1 MSENLIFVDFGSFA
15 IYWYAVFMAL
25 AAAAASC
32 LFVLFRGWQGEDASH
47 AWNTVFCAMPAALIG
62 SRIFYGWFGVA
73 SFTGGWKD
81 FMDLP
86 SGGYAFYG
94 AAGGLLLALAV
105 SAAVRKD
112 SFVRLLDAAMVP
124 LAAALVIVRF
134 AGITSGEDMGFP
146 VQTDSPRKLPFLI
159 WSEAEQSWNVWVG
172 FFEGVAAAVILAVC
186 AVFFVSRY
194 VRHGKGTRNG
204 DTTLVFMMMYGLS
217 QSVFESMR
225 NDSLFMVTLGFV
237 KISEIV
243 SIVMAVAAFVIVAV
257 RYLRVR
263 KNGWGLAVSCVCY
276 AALLTA
282 AVICEFKMNAVD
294 LLRNYGIMSVSLGLM
309 LVISFRLLLSGRS
322 VADASA
328 GGASAGRT
336 HAPVTHGRNPRSAP
350 SRGSQIPDLPLN
362 DSETVFNSWDK

>member
-15 IYWYAVFMAL
+15 IYWYAVFMVL
-25 AAAAASC
+25 AAAAAAC
-32 LFVLFRGWQGEDASH
+32 LFVLFRGWQGEDTAH
-47 AWNTVFCAMPAALIG
+47 GWNTVFCAMPTALIG

-73 SFTGGWKD
+73 AFTDGWKD

-94 AAGGLLLALAV
+94 AAGGILLALAV
-105 SAAVRKD
+105 SAAVEKD
-112 SFVRLLDAAMVP
+112 SFVRLLDAVMAP

-146 VQTDSPRKLPFLI
+146 VQTKSAGKLPFLI

-172 FFEGVAAAVILAVC
+172 FFEGVAAAVILTVC

-257 RYLRVR
+257 RYFRVR
-263 KNGWGLAVSCVCY
+263 KKGWGLAICCVCY
-276 AALLTA
+276 AVLLTA
-282 AVICEFKMNAVD
+282 AVICEF
-294 LLRNYGIMSVSLGLM
+294 
-309 LVISFRLLLSGRS
+309 
-322 VADASA
+322 
-328 GGASAGRT
+328 
-336 HAPVTHGRNPRSAP
+336 
-350 SRGSQIPDLPLN
+350 
-362 DSETVFNSWDK
+362 